1 MANNKIN
8 YTERDF
14 EGLRQD
20 LINYTKQYYPE
31 LIQNF
36 NDASVYSVLMDLNA
50 AVADN
55 LHFHIDRSIQETVLQ
70 YAQQRSSIYNIA
82 RTYGLKI
89 PGYRPSVAI
98 VDISITVPPLGD
110 SEDFRYLGILRAG
123 SQFNGGGTSFETI
136 YDIDFSTQYNQ
147 EGFIN
152 RTKIPTFDA
161 NNKVV
166 NYIIT
171 KREVV
176 VNGFTKVFKKVINPV
191 DAVPFFNLFLPE
203 RNVLGVTGV
212 IQKDG
217 TSYPGTP
224 TFQDFLN
231 ATNNK
236 WYEVDALAEDTIFV
250 EDPTK
255 PIDSSGIKVGKYIKT
270 EQRFMS
276 EYTPEG
282 FMKLQFGGGTTTPNE
297 QLKSFTNTGI
307 PLDINKYQNNI
318 GLGLTVRPNTT
329 LFIQYRVGGGL
340 ATNVGVGVINQVG
353 TVDFAVTGPS
363 DSINRNVQQ
372 SLGCNNVT
380 AAIGGANPPSTEEVR
395 NMVSFNFSAQK
406 RAVTINDYKSLI
418 DTMPSKFGAPAKVS
432 ITEKNNKIN
441 VQILSYDDT
450 GKLTQVVSN
459 YLKSNLATYLSKYRM
474 INDYIAIDIAKVI
487 DLELELFV
495 VLESTQNQ
503 GQVITELIDQISNYM
518 NPKNRELGQNVNVSD
533 VRRLVQNTAGVISLT
548 EINVFNKVG
557 GQYSSSQTSQRYID
571 PETRQIRLID
581 DTVFAEPDQIYQIR
595 YDNKDIKVRV
605 KNLKSVDFS

>member
-1 MANNKIN
+1 
-8 YTERDF
+8 
-14 EGLRQD
+14 
-20 LINYTKQYYPE
+20 
-31 LIQNF
+31 
-36 NDASVYSVLMDLNA
+36 MDLNA

-503 GQVITELIDQISNYM
+503 GQVITEIIDQISNYM

>member
-1 MANNKIN
+1 MANNRIN
-8 YTERDF
+8 YTNRDF

-50 AVADN
+50 AIADN

-98 VDISITVPPLGD
+98 VDFSITVPPLGD
-110 SEDFRYLGILRAG
+110 SEDVRYLGILRAG
-123 SQFNGGGTSFETI
+123 SQFNGGGTTFETV

-147 EGFIN
+147 EGVVN

-161 NNKVV
+161 NNKIV
-166 NYIIT
+166 NYVIT

-176 VNGFTKVFKKVINPV
+176 VNGATKIFKKVINPV

-203 RNVLGVTGV
+203 RNVLAVTGI

-224 TFQDFLN
+224 TFQEFLT

-250 EDPTK
+250 EDQTK
-255 PIDSSGIKVGKYIKT
+255 PTDSAGVKVGKYIKT
-270 EQRFMS
+270 DQRFIT

-282 FMKLQFGGGTTTPNE
+282 FMKVQFGGGTTTPNE
-297 QLKSFTNTGI
+297 QLKNFTNTGI

-329 LFIQYRVGGGL
+329 LFIQYRIGGGL
-340 ATNVGVGVINQVG
+340 STNVGVGVINQVG
-353 TVDFAVTGPS
+353 TIDFAVTGPS
-363 DSINRNVQQ
+363 DSINRTVQQ
-372 SLGCNNVT
+372 SLASNNVT

-395 NMVSFNFSAQK
+395 NMVSFNFAAQK

-418 DTMPSKFGAPAKVS
+418 DTMPGKFGAPAKVS
-432 ITEKNNKIN
+432 ITESNNKVTIQ
-441 VQILSYDDT
+441 VLSYDT
-450 GKLTQVVSN
+450 SGKLTQQVPNS
-459 YLKSNLATYLSKYRM
+459 LKNNLATYLSRYRM
-474 INDYIAIDIAKVI
+474 VNDYISIDVAKVI
-487 DLELELFV
+487 DLELEIYV
-495 VLESTQNQ
+495 VMESDRNQ
-503 GQVITELIDQISNYM
+503 GQVITEIINSISNYM
-518 NPKNRELGQNVNVSD
+518 EPGNREMGQNLNVSD
-533 VRRLVQNTAGVISLT
+533 IRRLIQNIGGVSSLSDLK
-548 EINVFNKVG
+548 IYNKVG
-557 GQYSSSQTSQRYID
+557 GQYSSSETSQKYVD
-571 PETRQIRLID
+571 KTTREISLID
-581 DTVFAEPDQIYQIR
+581 DTIFAEPNQIYQIR
-595 YDNKDIKVRV
+595 FTNKDIKVRV
-605 KNLKSVDFS
+605 KNLKTVDFS